1 MFWKGRVSI
10 REQLQSW
17 WRGDPIVFA
26 SDLEV
31 PTALPGK
38 RHGCELRP
46 ASLDDCAGIAKLINR
61 WFEPPGG
68 RAVADVTPEWIRGT
82 FLKNHALWI
91 VAKDTGG
98 TVRGCVASF
107 MCVAPYP
114 NALAGCGFSRAWGI
128 VDWYCVD
135 PMWREK
141 GVGSGLLET
150 LDVLTY
156 AVGRKAHVFLKEG
169 IPLPLPNM
177 PVYGTVWWVRLAGNA
192 NVARMREGTGLAV
205 WPFHARDRETGVPL
219 VRVEG
224 IRDPKATEG
233 QIKEWED
240 ALDNELPPTWV
251 FVSSVDRRDAA
262 RGWRFD
268 SVVWMYGF
276 RWCAGKWFGD
286 PPNAEIL

>member
-1 MFWKGRVSI
+1 
-10 REQLQSW
+10 
-17 WRGDPIVFA
+17 
-26 SDLEV
+26 
-31 PTALPGK
+31 
-38 RHGCELRP
+38 
-46 ASLDDCAGIAKLINR
+46 
-61 WFEPPGG
+61 
-68 RAVADVTPEWIRGT
+68 
-82 FLKNHALWI
+82 
-91 VAKDTGG
+91 
-98 TVRGCVASF
+98 
-107 MCVAPYP
+107 
-114 NALAGCGFSRAWGI
+114 
-128 VDWYCVD
+128 
-135 PMWREK
+135 MWREK